1 MPATLEAS
9 EERIA
14 QRVADLL
21 AERMGLEPDELLDKR
36 QVAQYLRIGYRT
48 VFRYVKQHNF
58 PSPVVTEGREKWRK
72 SDLKAWR

>member
-1 MPATLEAS
+1 MLAAH

-14 QRVADLL
+14 QRVAELL

-36 QVAQYLRIGYRT
+36 QVASYLRIGYRT
-48 VFRYVKQHNF
+48 VFRYVKHRDF
-58 PSPVVTEGREKWRK
+58 PKPVVTEGREKWRK